1 MTITTNNPWDEAYN
15 LERKYNE
22 EYYEEKSYGCYFQA
36 NVNRRYNYIEKIVCN
51 NIVNRK
57 SSRSC

>member
-36 NVNRRYNYIEKIVCN
+36 NVNRRYNYTEKIVCK
-51 NIVNRK
+51 NRVTNK
-57 SSRSC
+57 ISWS